1 MHVIGEDRS
10 PRLDVI
16 PAQYQVIVTHR
27 PKYACRTCQGAIVQA
42 PARLIEGGLLTEHL
56 VAHVVVAKYAD
67 HCPLYHQAQFRAR
80 QGIAIDRAT
89 LAFWTGYAA
98 AEVKPV
104 WRLMATSCQ
113 IQLIKSELTQN
124 SRCSTVGNT
133 ARSRWRSC
141 RGSRLQARRV
151 RRSASAP
158 RQRSVPG

>member
-1 MHVIGEDRS
+1 MLGETGRARRAAFRSGPCAAS

-104 WRLMATSCQ
+104 WRLM
-113 IQLIKSELTQN
+113 LDELP
-124 SRCSTVGNT
+124 NT
-133 ARSRWRSC
+133 TD
-141 RGSRLQARRV
+141 
-151 RRSASAP
+151 
-158 RQRSVPG
+158 